1 MPFTDQSLSQ
11 ENTTKDQY
19 FICQVNAYDG
29 TATNSSNSTFLKIL
43 NTMPTQGIP
52 IINTSYGNNAT
63 NETLYCYNTTQS
75 DADSDAI
82 TTSYVWYNNT
92 IKTSIIRNFVD
103 ALNTTKTQ
111 NWTCEVSVT
120 DGSLTNATNSTTLM
134 ILNSRPFIN
143 ATVPNI
149 AGTAGV
155 AWSYDAINCTDVDD
169 DAITYGVND
178 SRITVDSNGV
188 LTDTPAESDA
198 GVHTVN
204 ASCTDGTINNASQ
217 TFTYTVTEAT
227 SPAIVIGVIN

>member
-103 ALNTTKTQ
+103 VLNTTKYQ
-111 NWTCEVSVT
+111 NWTCEVSIT
-120 DGSLTNATNSTTLM
+120 DGTATNLTNTSTLM
-134 ILNSRPFIN
+134 ILNSRPYIN
-143 ATVPNI
+143 ATVPNVNANTGASI
-149 AGTAGV
+149 SVPAV
-155 AWSYDAINCTDVDD
+155 NCTDVDG
-169 DAITYGVND
+169 DAITYYVND
-178 SRITVDSNGV
+178 SRISINSATGV
-188 LTDTPAESDA
+188 LSDTP
-198 GVHTVN
+198 
-204 ASCTDGTINNASQ
+204 
-217 TFTYTVTEAT
+217 TEAE
-227 SPAIVIGVIN
+227 V